1 MQLLLLAIKSCERRR
16 FKHIRT
22 RGIRHKNS
30 FSVKCN
36 GPRINWALCSIRP
49 CGLFGS
55 AYKAFGLAA
64 SKGIQLSPSVGIKGA
79 RTHTHHTHMYAH
91 THTPNT
97 LTHTRALNSRHSRLS
112 SRGIALVSV
121 NHICTHTH
129 THARPQTHAKHTRAC
144 ARAHPNA
151 LTRATL
157 QQMMHRFLSHMTQ
170 QRTRTRFQSFL
181 SQRLAT
187 R

>member
-129 THARPQTHAKHTRAC
+129 TCAPANTRKTHACVC
-144 ARAHPNA
+144 ARTPKRTNTRNA
-151 LTRATL
+151 A
-157 QQMMHRFLSHMTQ
+157 
-170 QRTRTRFQSFL
+170 
-181 SQRLAT
+181 ANDA
-187 R
+187 